1 MQTKKY
7 RLANLGCAHCA
18 AKMEKNVSKV
28 KGVNEVSINFLTT
41 KMMLDLD
48 DSDLDATIAGI
59 EAAVKDVD
67 PRVILKR
74 A

>member
-1 MQTKKY
+1 MKRNY
-7 RLANLGCAHCA
+7 RIDGLDCAHCA

-28 KGVNEVSINFLTT
+28 KGVKEVSINFLTT
-41 KMMLDLD
+41 KMMLDLEEEN
-48 DSDLDATIAGI
+48 SDEIIAGI

-67 PRVILKR
+67 PRVVLKR

>member
-1 MQTKKY
+1 MKRNY
-7 RLANLGCAHCA
+7 RIDGLDCAHCA

-28 KGVNEVSINFLTT
+28 KGVKEVSINFLTT
-41 KMMLDLD
+41 KMMLDLEEEN
-48 DSDLDATIAGI
+48 LDEIIAGI

-67 PRVILKR
+67 PRVVLKR

>member
-1 MQTKKY
+1 MKRNY
-7 RLANLGCAHCA
+7 RIEGLDCAHCA

-48 DSDLDATIAGI
+48 DSDLDKTIAGI

>member
-1 MQTKKY
+1 MKRNY
-7 RLANLGCAHCA
+7 RIDGLDCAHCA

-28 KGVNEVSINFLTT
+28 KGVKEVSINFLTT

-48 DSDLDATIAGI
+48 DENLDEIIAGI

-67 PRVILKR
+67 PRVVLKR

>member
-1 MQTKKY
+1 MKRNY
-7 RLANLGCAHCA
+7 RIDGLDCAHCA

-28 KGVNEVSINFLTT
+28 KGVKEVSINFLTT
-41 KMMLDLD
+41 KMMLDLED
-48 DSDLDATIAGI
+48 ENLDEIISGI

-67 PRVILKR
+67 PRVVLKR

>member
-1 MQTKKY
+1 MKRNY
-7 RLANLGCAHCA
+7 RIDGLDCAHCA

-28 KGVNEVSINFLTT
+28 KGVKEVSINFLTT
-41 KMMLDLD
+41 KIMLDLED
-48 DSDLDATIAGI
+48 ENLDEIIAGI

-67 PRVILKR
+67 PRVVLKR

>member
-1 MQTKKY
+1 MKRNY
-7 RLANLGCAHCA
+7 RIDGLDCAHCA

-28 KGVNEVSINFLTT
+28 KGVKEVSINFLTT
-41 KMMLDLD
+41 KMMLDLED
-48 DSDLDATIAGI
+48 ENLDETIAGI

-67 PRVILKR
+67 PRVVLKR

>member
-1 MQTKKY
+1 MKRNY
-7 RLANLGCAHCA
+7 RIDGLDCAHCA

-28 KGVNEVSINFLTT
+28 KGVKEVSINFLTT
-41 KMMLDLD
+41 KMMLDLED
-48 DSDLDATIAGI
+48 ENLDEIIAGI

-67 PRVILKR
+67 PCVVLKR

>member
-1 MQTKKY
+1 MKRNY
-7 RLANLGCAHCA
+7 RIDGLDCAHCA

-28 KGVNEVSINFLTT
+28 KGVKEVSINFLTT
-41 KMMLDLD
+41 KMMLDLED
-48 DSDLDATIAGI
+48 ENLDEIITGI

-67 PRVILKR
+67 PRVVLKR

>member
-1 MQTKKY
+1 MKRNY
-7 RLANLGCAHCA
+7 RIDGLDCAHCA

-28 KGVNEVSINFLTT
+28 KGVKEVSINFLTA
-41 KMMLDLD
+41 KMMLDLED
-48 DSDLDATIAGI
+48 ENLDEIIAGI

-67 PRVILKR
+67 PRVVLKR

>member
-1 MQTKKY
+1 MKRNY
-7 RLANLGCAHCA
+7 RIDGLDCAHCA

-28 KGVNEVSINFLTT
+28 KGVKEVSINFLTT
-41 KMMLDLD
+41 KMMLDLED
-48 DSDLDATIAGI
+48 ENPDEIIAGI

-67 PRVILKR
+67 PRVVLKR

>member
-1 MQTKKY
+1 MKRNY
-7 RLANLGCAHCA
+7 RIDGLDCAHCA

-28 KGVNEVSINFLTT
+28 KGVKEVSINFLTT
-41 KMMLDLD
+41 KMMLDLEED
-48 DSDLDATIAGI
+48 NLDETIAGI

-67 PRVILKR
+67 PRVVLKR